1 MYFAHRNSTAAGGR
15 ATDQRDESSG
25 RSAIYGIHPVTEAL
39 RERPSALDRVYFL
52 QGRQSGALFALLKE
66 CRRLRVPYQV
76 VPAMRLDR
84 LAPGATHQ
92 GVVALCAVKP
102 YAEFADVL
110 ARVKQPGHAGLVLV
124 AASVTDPRNLGALLR
139 SAVAFG
145 VDGVLVERSNTAPL
159 SEAVAK
165 SAAGMLEHATV
176 ARPRSLEA
184 AIGELKALGF
194 RVIGADIRGAAA
206 PWETDLARPSVMVL
220 GGEERGIP
228 PYLAKLCDERVGIPL
243 DRRVES
249 LNVSA
254 AASVLL
260 YECRRQRTAAAG
272 QATA

>member
-1 MYFAHRNSTAAGGR
+1 V
-15 ATDQRDESSG
+15 
-25 RSAIYGIHPVTEAL
+25 HPVTEAL
-39 RERPSALDRVYFL
+39 RERPGALDRVYFL

-66 CRRLRVPYQV
+66 CRRVRVPYQV

-84 LAPGATHQ
+84 LAPGASHQ
-92 GVVALCAVKP
+92 GVVAVCAVKP
-102 YAEFADVL
+102 YAEFAGVL
-110 ARVKQPGHAGLVLV
+110 ERLRGSGGAGLVLV

-145 VDGVLVERSNTAPL
+145 VDAVLVERSNTAPL

-165 SAAGMLEHATV
+165 SAAGMLEHAVV

-184 AIGELKALGF
+184 AIGELKTLGF

-206 PWETDLARPSVMVL
+206 PWDTDLTLPSVLVL
-220 GGEERGIP
+220 GGEHRGIP
-228 PYLAKLCDERVGIPL
+228 PYLDKLCDERVGIPL
-243 DRRVES
+243 DRRAES

-260 YECRRQRTAAAG
+260 YECSRQRQAAG
-272 QATA
+272 R